1 MQFINRYLKMNC
13 INLKFEITMMACS
26 AEIDPFI
33 LKSPSSFC
41 YSKLLI
47 ADDVEIPFLFR
58 DWNRRHN

>member
-1 MQFINRYLKMNC
+1 MNC